1 LYMLILH
8 PKWLVSCVKGC
19 IIASLDRKCL
29 GGEMS
34 GGVRMLGRRIFDEE
48 TGKKPLAVA
57 ADAAAMEFEL

>member
-1 LYMLILH
+1 
-8 PKWLVSCVKGC
+8 
-19 IIASLDRKCL
+19 
-29 GGEMS
+29 MS